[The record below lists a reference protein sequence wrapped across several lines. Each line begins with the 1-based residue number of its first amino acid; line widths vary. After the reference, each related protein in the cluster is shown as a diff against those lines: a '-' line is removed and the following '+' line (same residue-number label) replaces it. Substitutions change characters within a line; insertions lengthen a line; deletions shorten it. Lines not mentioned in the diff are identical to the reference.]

1 MEITEGAYGEYTGS
15 TSGAHGEHRWSTQEA
30 QVEHMKSYVYKI
42 ENLRRISRCRL
53 ANPRNRVARSS
64 RPTQFNSI
72 IYCMC

>member
-42 ENLRRISRCRL
+42 
-53 ANPRNRVARSS
+53 
-64 RPTQFNSI
+64 
-72 IYCMC
+72 